1 MADFVTEQMTID
13 ATAEEILAV
22 LVDFERYPEWARDLK
37 AVQVVSTDSQGR
49 GREVRFRAAA
59 MGRSTHYTLHY
70 DHEDPGRLSWK
81 LIRGDLTRKLDGFYA
96 LGPTTDGHTLVNYQL
111 EVELVV
117 PLPGFVKRRSQSKIM
132 HTALRELK
140 ARVEG
145 TNA

>member
-13 ATAEEILAV
+13 ATAEEIMAV
-22 LVDFERYPEWARDLK
+22 LLDFPRYPQWARDLK
-37 AVQVVSTDSQGR
+37 SVEVLSTDAQGR

-59 MGRSTHYTLHY
+59 MGRSTHYTLYY
-70 DHEDPGRLSWK
+70 DHEEPGRLAWK
-81 LIRGDLTRKLDGFYA
+81 LTNGDYTRKLDGFYA
-96 LGPTTDGHTLVNYQL
+96 LRPAADGRTIVNYQL
-111 EVELVV
+111 EVELIV

-140 ARVEG
+140 ARVEA